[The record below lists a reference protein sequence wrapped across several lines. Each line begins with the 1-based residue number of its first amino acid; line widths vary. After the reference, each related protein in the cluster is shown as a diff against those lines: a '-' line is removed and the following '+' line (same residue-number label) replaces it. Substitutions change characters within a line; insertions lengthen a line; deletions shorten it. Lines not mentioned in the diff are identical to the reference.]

1 MEREILINGKVW
13 RHHFVTGTVANAVK
27 QLETKVSGGGGG
39 GYSHQGTG
47 YTAPVQ
53 ISSTTTTHDN
63 IFLVDGAGKE
73 HAIRLQNWDLSVRET
88 HQLTAIWLTK
98 GNGKGGPYVAIH
110 NATLGETDYNENL
123 LDKYHRPLWP
133 ALAGAVPLLVDF
145 GFVTL
150 LLLGGGFVTRWIMG
164 IQGRKRLIAS
174 GQLLRLADVA

>member
-13 RHHFVTGTVANAVK
+13 RHHFVTGTVASAVK

-63 IFLVDGAGKE
+63 IFLVDGTGKE

-98 GNGKGGPYVAIH
+98 RNGKGAPYVAIY

-133 ALAGAVPLLVDF
+133 ALAGAFPLMVDF
-145 GFVTL
+145 GLVTL
-150 LLLGGGFVTRWIMG
+150 LLLGGGFLTRWIMG

-174 GQLLRLADVA
+174 GQLLRMAGA